1 MVNKLLRVFFIV
13 LIVNSISANAGII
26 TLGDLQRDDSQ
37 SVISS
42 QNGLEWLMWN
52 HAETLTLSQWEAEL
66 IDPSSSYYGWR
77 IANIDEVFQML
88 YQTGLRLETFDQDS
102 LPVSCYDNDK
112 NTICNTSQS
121 SAFTFDMTL
130 DAVKEYNEFFTG
142 QEFGQNDTLH
152 STVAYKANSTSFSA
166 GTATFGTLSTHQD
179 GGGYINASMGGINNL
194 EYLPRALG
202 STAWRLVLVRN
213 IEVPE
218 PSSLVIFF
226 LGLAGLVIRK
236 WSSRY

>member
-26 TLGDLQRDDSQ
+26 TLGDLQRDDGQ

-77 IANIDEVFQML
+77 IANVDEVFQML
-88 YQTGLRLETFDQDS
+88 YQTGLRLETFGQGS
-102 LPVSCYDNDK
+102 LSTSCYDNDP

-121 SAFTFDMTL
+121 SAFTFDMTINS
-130 DAVKEYNEFFTG
+130 VKEYNVFFTG
-142 QEFGQNDTLH
+142 QELGQNDTLH
-152 STVAYKANSTSFSA
+152 STVAYKANSISFPA
-166 GTATFGTLSTHQD
+166 GTATFGVMTTHQD
-179 GGGYINASMGGINNL
+179 SGGYVNASMGTHNDL
-194 EYLPRALG
+194 SYLSNPLG
-202 STAWRLVLVRN
+202 SAAWRLALVRN
-213 IEVPE
+213 VDVPE
-218 PSSLVIFF
+218 PSSIVIFF

-236 WSSRY
+236 SS